1 MVFNGCERY
10 HARAWMHG
18 QRSRLLLAIGGVIL
32 LVRFLRVML
41 IMGGSCK
48 TFFDGRVERV
58 DRVDLDAEMFQL
70 AHGAD

>member
-1 MVFNGCERY
+1 MPVES
-10 HARAWMHG
+10 W
-18 QRSRLLLAIGGVIL
+18 
-32 LVRFLRVML
+32 VRK
-41 IMGGSCK
+41 GGSCK

>member
-1 MVFNGCERY
+1 M
-10 HARAWMHG
+10 
-18 QRSRLLLAIGGVIL
+18 I
-32 LVRFLRVML
+32 
-41 IMGGSCK
+41 GGSCK